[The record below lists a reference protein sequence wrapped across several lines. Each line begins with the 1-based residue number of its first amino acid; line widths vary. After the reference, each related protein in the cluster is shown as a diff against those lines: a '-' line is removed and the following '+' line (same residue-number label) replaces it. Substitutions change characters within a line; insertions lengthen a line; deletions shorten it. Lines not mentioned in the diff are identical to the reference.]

1 MRKIKR
7 SSLVSGFWEVWKRP
21 CCSFCPV
28 LQEAPTQSETE
39 GCKSWPGHLWVKGGG
54 RFMRWEIVAGDSVD
68 WRIPNL
74 HASVLHPEVGSFSH
88 ADEKPR
94 LHHTWGRQRRCVF
107 IVFMDTSSTS
117 SSPPQRLTWDHLD
130 GGVDVLPVLSF
141 LKLPVQDEV
150 AVVSDDG
157 TLRAEKT
164 RLRHSTKSL
173 TGTVYPHLVHNKQI
187 CQQQFEF
194 HLITN
199 LEMHW

>member
-54 RFMRWEIVAGDSVD
+54 EVRDRGRRLSWLEDPESARFRPPS
-68 WRIPNL
+68 R
-74 HASVLHPEVGSFSH
+74 S
-88 ADEKPR
+88 R
-94 LHHTWGRQRRCVF
+94 LVQPCRRKAPSPPHLRTTQRRCVF
-107 IVFMDTSSTS
+107 VFMFLTPSSSTS
-117 SSPPQRLTWDHLD
+117 SPPQLLTWDHLD

-173 TGTVYPHLVHNKQI
+173 TRTVYPHLVHNKQI